1 MINLWY
7 AVFVSNEAIYAKATE
22 IRPKEPEMFSSLF
35 LMMGIFYILSMFLGI
50 TETRFRDAELKDIL
64 IQSKINAGG
73 YIKGVLSGKQYN
85 PLVRSYK
92 CCGKPCGIWFSINV
106 SPNVVSTIFSRP
118 LFWTEIKGTVI
129 QIQKLRISDRSS
141 VWSIS

>member
-1 MINLWY
+1 MIYDLMEKSLKIREMINLLY

-35 LMMGIFYILSMFLGI
+35 LMMGIFYIFSMFLGI
-50 TETRFRDAELKDIL
+50 TETRFMDAELKDIL

-85 PLVRSYK
+85 TLVRSYK
-92 CCGKPCGIWFSINV
+92 LLWEALWYLILDKCESECGQHN
-106 SPNVVSTIFSRP
+106 IFKAFI
-118 LFWTEIKGTVI
+118 LNG
-129 QIQKLRISDRSS
+129 D
-141 VWSIS
+141 

>member
-1 MINLWY
+1 MEKSLKIREMINLSY

-50 TETRFRDAELKDIL
+50 TETRFMDAELKDIL

-92 CCGKPCGIWFSINV
+92 LLWEALWYLILDKCESECGKHN
-106 SPNVVSTIFSRP
+106 IFKAFILNR
-118 LFWTEIKGTVI
+118 
-129 QIQKLRISDRSS
+129 D
-141 VWSIS
+141 

>member
-1 MINLWY
+1 MSMIYDLMEKPLKIREMNNLSY

-35 LMMGIFYILSMFLGI
+35 LIMGIFYILSMFLGI
-50 TETRFRDAELKDIL
+50 TETQFRDAEFKYIL

-92 CCGKPCGIWFSINV
+92 LLWEALWYLILDKCESECGKHN
-106 SPNVVSTIFSRP
+106 IFKTFI
-118 LFWTEIKGTVI
+118 LNG
-129 QIQKLRISDRSS
+129 D
-141 VWSIS
+141 

>member
-1 MINLWY
+1 MSMIYDLMEKSLKIREMINLSY

-50 TETRFRDAELKDIL
+50 TEMQFRDAAFKDIL

-92 CCGKPCGIWFSINV
+92 LLWEALWYLILDKCESECGKHN
-106 SPNVVSTIFSRP
+106 IFKTFI
-118 LFWTEIKGTVI
+118 LNG
-129 QIQKLRISDRSS
+129 D
-141 VWSIS
+141 

>member
-1 MINLWY
+1 MEKSLKIREMINLSY

-35 LMMGIFYILSMFLGI
+35 LMLGIFYILSMFLGI
-50 TETRFRDAELKDIL
+50 TETRFMDAELKDIL
-64 IQSKINAGG
+64 IQSNINAGG

-92 CCGKPCGIWFSINV
+92 LLWEALWYLILDKCESECGKHN
-106 SPNVVSTIFSRP
+106 IFKAFI
-118 LFWTEIKGTVI
+118 LNG
-129 QIQKLRISDRSS
+129 D
-141 VWSIS
+141 

>member
-1 MINLWY
+1 
-7 AVFVSNEAIYAKATE
+7 
-22 IRPKEPEMFSSLF
+22 
-35 LMMGIFYILSMFLGI
+35 MFLGI

-92 CCGKPCGIWFSINV
+92 LLWEALWYLILDKCESECGKHN
-106 SPNVVSTIFSRP
+106 IFKTFI
-118 LFWTEIKGTVI
+118 LNG
-129 QIQKLRISDRSS
+129 D
-141 VWSIS
+141 